1 MKPAVPERQTL
12 FISDLHLAPGQPET
26 AQAFI
31 RFARDI
37 ATKAEALYVLG
48 DLFEYWVGDDTLDEP
63 FHATIVTAFARIS
76 RTGPALFFMHGNR
89 DFLLGQAFC
98 DACGGTLLADP
109 AAVELYGKPTLL
121 MHGDTLCTDDTAY
134 QDWRKLCRG
143 ETWQKSFLAAT
154 LEARREQMLVLRSRS
169 EEDKRAKPPL
179 IMDVN
184 QGAVLGAL
192 RGHACPRLIHG
203 HTHRPARHA
212 IEVDGRPCERW
223 VLHDWYGHGGYLEV
237 SAAGVKLFSLPAA

>member
-121 MHGDTLCTDDTAY
+121 MHGDTLCTDDVEY
-134 QDWRKLCRG
+134 MRFREMVRG
-143 ETWQKSFLAAT
+143 PAWQTSFLAKSLSERKAIVEGMRSQSEAT
-154 LEARREQMLVLRSRS
+154 
-169 EEDKRAKPPL
+169 KRQKSMA
-179 IMDVN
+179 IMDV
-184 QGAVLGAL
+184 AVPTVAATL
-192 RGHACPRLIHG
+192 RGHGYPRLIHG
-203 HTHRPARHA
+203 HTHRPAKHVHV
-212 IEVDGRPCERW
+212 VDGRDCERW
-223 VLHDWYGHGGYLEV
+223 VLTDWHGQRGGYLAV
-237 SAAGVKLFSLPAA
+237 SAGGVEAIPL

>member
-1 MKPAVPERQTL
+1 MQRAL
-12 FISDLHLAPGQPET
+12 FISDLHLTGERPAANEAFFAFLEREVPG
-26 AQAFI
+26 
-31 RFARDI
+31 
-37 ATKAEALYVLG
+37 AEALYILG
-48 DLFEYWVGDDTLDEP
+48 DLFEFWVGDDDLAGP
-63 FHATIVTAFARIS
+63 LNAIVAGFLANAS
-76 RTGPALFFMHGNR
+76 RHGTPVFLMHGNR
-89 DFLLGQAFC
+89 DFLLAGAFC
-98 DACGGTLLADP
+98 EASGAQLLADP
-109 AAVELYGKPTLL
+109 TVVDLYGTRTLL